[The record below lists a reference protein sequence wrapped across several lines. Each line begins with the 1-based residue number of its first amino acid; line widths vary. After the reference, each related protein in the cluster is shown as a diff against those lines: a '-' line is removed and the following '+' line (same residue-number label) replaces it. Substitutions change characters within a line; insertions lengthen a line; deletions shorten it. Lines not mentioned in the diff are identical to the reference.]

1 MLSPYNLCTQG
12 IMSCDLKTTVVT
24 WRSKQEFVQTMRT
37 ELGTQG
43 GFSMPEFYW
52 RISREEMSRGK
63 FYSRIDRLDWEDM

>member
-1 MLSPYNLCTQG
+1 MIYVLLLLSVARPLAWP
-12 IMSCDLKTTVVT
+12 LL
-24 WRSKQEFVQTMRT
+24 KQEFVQTMRT

-63 FYSRIDRLDWEDM
+63 FYSRIDRLNWEDM

>member
-1 MLSPYNLCTQG
+1 MVCG
-12 IMSCDLKTTVVT
+12 VIE
-24 WRSKQEFVQTMRT
+24 QEFVQTMRT